1 MKKHPILTVVIALL
15 VIYLII
21 DALGALGFMPTI
33 HMQPAPAA
41 STSPAASAAPKEKKS
56 MAPVAAKMFDN
67 SLKQAFGNNYE
78 TNLDV
83 ENGIFHVDTWFDQ
96 FDAAYIETMK
106 TEGKDLDTWNQIV
119 DRVKNV
125 TASMQSTFDEVCEDE
140 NITVVTSICDPQHHD
155 ISYLTVAN
163 GVAGY
168 DVVNGIDLL
177 NK

>member
-1 MKKHPILTVVIALL
+1 MSKKTLILIGVSIVIAFCI
-15 VIYLII
+15 VMII
-21 DALGALGFMPTI
+21 NVYDMNRLSDPKPT
-33 HMQPAPAA
+33 PAA
-41 STSPAASAAPKEKKS
+41 TTAPKEKKS

-106 TEGKDLDTWNQIV
+106 TEGKELDTWNQIV
-119 DRVKNV
+119 DRVKYI

-168 DVVNGIDLL
+168 DVVNGVDLL